1 MVRLVVLF
9 FFGVLALILNFGKYR
24 GWHVSE
30 VPLAYLAW
38 LFESLNGRPDVRE
51 AVLLELRRR
60 VSAYE
65 AVYELDTKPLS
76 MERVK
81 RVYRTLA
88 MEFHPDRNGGNGEAM
103 KGINAFYEAIKT

>member
-1 MVRLVVLF
+1 VVLF

-24 GWHVSE
+24 GWHVEE
-30 VPLAYLAW
+30 VPLSYLAW
-38 LFESLNGRPDVRE
+38 IFESLIGRPDIRD
-51 AVLLELRRR
+51 AVLIEIRHRL
-60 VSAYE
+60 SAYE
-65 AVYELDTKPLS
+65 AAYELDAEPLS

-88 MEFHPDRNGGNGEAM
+88 LEFHPDRNGGNGEAM

>member
-1 MVRLVVLF
+1 VVRLVVLF